1 MAPMKAAAIL
11 LGLILLANPV
21 HAICG
26 DCNLDGRVTVSELVT
41 AVRNALEP
49 QVAPTGG
56 VVGTPTRTP
65 TPLPDRCSN
74 AQPGQKITV
83 EGQQYIVVEVP
94 VYLEGSSKFY
104 LLRYPASTDEAG
116 ALKSVTA
123 AYTLPR
129 QGCEGELGFCP
140 LQRGS
145 ICGFPAAL
153 GVHSPVSREG
163 YSLNS
168 NGTATLNFSASPL
181 VQVLVRFDADHA
193 SLNFSMSFS
202 LRETST
208 GLSPIS
214 EFGYRFQNSNYPSSP
229 FESSRLRS
237 AATRLLDYVSIR
249 AAN

>member
-1 MAPMKAAAIL
+1 MKAAAIL

-56 VVGTPTRTP
+56 VAGTPTRTP
-65 TPLPDRCSN
+65 TPVPDRCST
-74 AQPGQKITV
+74 AQPGQTITV
-83 EGQQYIVVEVP
+83 EGQDFIVVEVP

-104 LLRYPASTDEAG
+104 LLRYPARTNAAG
-116 ALKSVTA
+116 ELRSVTA

-129 QGCEGELGFCP
+129 ERCDYELGFCP

-153 GVHSPVSREG
+153 GVHSPVSQES

-168 NGTATLNFSASPL
+168 NGTATLSFFASPL
-181 VQVLVRFDADHA
+181 VQVLVRFDEDHA
-193 SLNFSMSFS
+193 NLNFTMSLS
-202 LRETST
+202 LQETRT

-229 FESSRLRS
+229 FEASRLRS